1 MMSKLADTNR
11 VRLAAELQRRLDG
24 GYTYPDLVRM
34 LFAALL
40 AGADEQNIAS
50 WLDALERQTL

>member
-1 MMSKLADTNR
+1 MSALAESNR

-24 GYTYPDLVRM
+24 GYDYPALVRL

-40 AGADEQNIAS
+40 AGADEENVRV
-50 WLDALERQTL
+50 WLDALAAQKL